1 MKPDLG
7 ITEKNL
13 KSLNEML
20 NKVLADGNVLYIKLR
35 KFHWNL
41 SGDNFMELHQ
51 LFENQYDAVAEAIDE
66 VAERISTLGGV
77 AIGTTS
83 EFAKHSQLKE
93 TPGKVPDNQSMLR
106 ELVGDH
112 EAIVK
117 SLRQFVDDSDEKYGD
132 KGTSDFLTGLMTDHE
147 KMAWKL
153 RKYFKDTSATDSRS
167 ASKTT
172 KK

>member
-1 MKPDLG
+1 MKPNLG
-7 ITEKNL
+7 ITPKNL
-13 KSLNEML
+13 NAVNDVL

-41 SGDNFMELHQ
+41 SGDNFMELHL
-51 LFENQYDAVAEAIDE
+51 LFEDQYNAVAEGVDA

-83 EFAKHSQLKE
+83 EFAKMSQLKE
-93 TPGKVPDNQSMLR
+93 NPGKIPSGQEMLR

-112 EAIVK
+112 ESIVK
-117 SLRQFVDDSDEKYGD
+117 SLRKNLDTVEEKFGD
-132 KGTSDFLTGLMTDHE
+132 AGTSDFLNGLMQAHE

-153 RKYFKDTSATDSRS
+153 RKYFKEA
-167 ASKTT
+167 
-172 KK
+172 

>member
-13 KSLNEML
+13 NEINDLLNH
-20 NKVLADGNVLYIKLR
+20 VLADGNVLYIKLR

-51 LFENQYDAVAEAIDE
+51 LFEEQYDAVAEAIDE

-83 EFAKHSQLKE
+83 EFAELSLLIE
-93 TPGKVPDNQSMLR
+93 SPGKIPTNQEMIK
-106 ELVGDH
+106 ELVNDH
-112 EAIVK
+112 ETIVK
-117 SLRQFVDDSDEKYGD
+117 SLRKFVDDTEEKFGD
-132 KGTSDFLTGLMTDHE
+132 KGTSDFLTALMQAHE

-153 RKYFKDTSATDSRS
+153 RKYFKES
-167 ASKTT
+167 
-172 KK
+172 